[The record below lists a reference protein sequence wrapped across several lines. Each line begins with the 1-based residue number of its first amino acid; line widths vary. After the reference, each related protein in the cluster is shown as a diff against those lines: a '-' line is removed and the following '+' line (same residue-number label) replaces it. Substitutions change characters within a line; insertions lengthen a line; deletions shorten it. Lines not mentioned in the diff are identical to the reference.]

1 VSVTTYSVGEDN
13 SQVSGPLLQRAIQAE
28 AETIQLFAEPILSH
42 VADMVGKAIQILDG
56 PIWGASP
63 YGDRLVG
70 SVLVRHSDIRLWTS
84 ENLEHVVLIDGV
96 LTGVARLEYVG
107 WTLHQLG
114 VRRVSAAVIGLD
126 GPSDAAGIEEILVTG
141 R

>member
-1 VSVTTYSVGEDN
+1 
-13 SQVSGPLLQRAIQAE
+13 
-28 AETIQLFAEPILSH
+28 
-42 VADMVGKAIQILDG
+42 MVGKAIQILDG